1 MTGTNASRAGEP
13 CQREE
18 AIETDT
24 AILIYKG
31 ASGWHWETHGH
42 SQNGHAS
49 REDAFDCAMMC
60 AAEHE
65 VKLFPVTRADYYIA
79 RDSEEKARAA
89 GYCGECQSRISWN
102 DVEEANG
109 RPRKYGCKC
118 GRHGQ

>member
-18 AIETDT
+18 AIEMDT

-49 REDAFDCAMMC
+49 REDAFDCAMRC

-65 VKLFPVTRADYYIA
+65 VKLFQVTRADYYVVREAEGEAKAEGFCEQCQTTIA
-79 RDSEEKARAA
+79 CNS
-89 GYCGECQSRISWN
+89 
-102 DVEEANG
+102 VEEANG

-118 GRHGQ
+118 GRNGQ